1 MSDIDQIVS
10 GCRAGEPQAFAAL
23 FRRFEQRVYDLACVI
38 LRDPIEAQDAVQETF
53 VRVWERIDSFAG
65 TAAFETW
72 LISIAVNHCRDR
84 LRRRKVR
91 QVLSL
96 SGLRL
101 SSSRRDPAA
110 MLEEKLFQDALWQM
124 VNQLED
130 RLRLPFIL
138 RYRYEYSCGEVADI
152 LGLAVNTIY
161 EQLSRA
167 RRQLR
172 QMAEESMQSENQSN
186 LLFKKL

>member
-1 MSDIDQIVS
+1 
-10 GCRAGEPQAFAAL
+10 L
-23 FRRFEQRVYDLACVI
+23 
-38 LRDPIEAQDAVQETF
+38 
-53 VRVWERIDSFAG
+53 ERIDSFAG

-110 MLEEKLFQDALWQM
+110 MLEERLFQDALWQM
-124 VNQLED
+124 VNQLDD

-138 RYRYEYSCGEVADI
+138 RYRYDYSCGEAADI

-172 QMAEESMQSENQSN
+172 QMAEETMQSENQSN